1 MVSIRMC
8 VLALNV
14 EGEKSNSVGLLV
26 RERVC
31 TVKNET
37 YRLGY
42 NTDCEK
48 VCIGKD
54 LPGIFTFLPM
64 LTVFLISLV
73 VEACIVKDLFEI
85 FTFLPMLTLFLISL
99 ILEYA

>member
-1 MVSIRMC
+1 M
-8 VLALNV
+8 
-14 EGEKSNSVGLLV
+14 
-26 RERVC
+26 VC
-31 TVKNET
+31 TVKHET

-42 NTDCEK
+42 NTDCKK

-54 LPGIFTFLPM
+54 LLGIFTFLPM
-64 LTVFLISLV
+64 FTVLLISLV

-85 FTFLPMLTLFLISL
+85 FTFLPMLTLFFISL